1 MKRFEHALIVICGS
15 LVLLS
20 LIAISLANLVDDKK
34 QEEDRRSK
42 MYKIFDDNEKQ

>member
-20 LIAISLANLVDDKK
+20 LIAVSLANLVDDKK
-34 QEEDRRSK
+34 QEEQRRSK
-42 MYKIFDDNEKQ
+42 MYKTLTDENGK